1 MDEVLNQRYLLTDKL
16 GQGGFG
22 AVYQATDLLLDREV
36 AVKVLNIKEADQ
48 DDMVS
53 RFLTEAKIASKLNHP
68 NTLTI
73 YDFGR
78 NKEDCCYL
86 VSELLL
92 GESLHERLARAVLS
106 VASTLEILF
115 QVSLALKEAHYE
127 KIVHRDIKPANIF
140 LHGIKPDVAF
150 TVKLLDFG
158 IAKMLEGT
166 SNTVT
171 GQMMGTPHYMSPE
184 QIINIKL
191 VDHRTDIYSLGIV
204 FFHMLT
210 GSVPYDDDSYYAIM
224 RHHMQSPMPLLE
236 LDNLSHSLVNT
247 LQNLLT
253 KMTIK
258 DVRKRIASIDEV
270 IQLIQEIW
278 INYPHLKQSFTATSG
293 EYPSLLTLNT
303 PYPTNHVQPGIK
315 KEAHQTPHTRSEGD
329 GYGTSADTLLS
340 SDEYDLNDETLPQT
354 LPPTEEESVELG
366 IEEHV
371 LEKVKSN
378 PQVSTSKLPSYGV
391 SELDTY
397 ISTSSKHREAINQR
411 VLPIRDLTNGVEAEP
426 NFETLKE
433 TVQGLKP
440 IKNRKLKDW
449 LLLIILFLIFLY
461 ISAIN
466 LPLITTSTTELD
478 NNSDTRSSNL
488 TKVIGTHVSTT
499 KNTLQHAK
507 SIKNLTSVLLKKQ
520 KSMITLKS
528 QELTQ
533 DRTTQEDIH
542 TLKNQTIKNSAH
554 PNISSTHTKP
564 VNNNDEPAEDL
575 DSSKKLENID
585 SNTLPQKT
593 KQIQLDK
600 SNTKVNK
607 KTNKKSNPKRSKT
620 SPRKQEIK
628 VSLSIKPLRPEYEI
642 GDQVRVVSKVTK
654 GKNKLNKSITHKI
667 PSFAKWIGKG
677 HRKIKF
683 IRAGKGQ
690 IKLCYRKVYCDL
702 LEVTV
707 AKEEDLFR

>member
-92 GESLHERLARAVLS
+92 GESLHERLARAVLP

-210 GSVPYDDDSYYAIM
+210 GLVPYDDDSYYAIM

-236 LDNLSHSLVNT
+236 LDNLSDSLVNT
-247 LQNLLT
+247 LQDLLT

-258 DVRKRIASIDEV
+258 DVRKRITSIDEV
-270 IQLIQEIW
+270 ILLIQEIW
-278 INYPHLKQSFTATSG
+278 IHYPYLKQNLTATSG
-293 EYPSLLTLNT
+293 EHPSLLMLNT
-303 PYPTNHVQPGIK
+303 PYPTNNGYFRS
-315 KEAHQTPHTRSEGD
+315 KEQTQQTPHTRSEGE

-340 SDEYDLNDETLPQT
+340 SDEFNLSDENLPQT
-354 LPPTEEESVELG
+354 LAPAEEKPVEFS
-366 IEEHV
+366 IEEQGLKRV
-371 LEKVKSN
+371 KLNDVKS
-378 PQVSTSKLPSYGV
+378 PSHGL

-397 ISTSSKHREAINQR
+397 ISTSPKHRKAINET
-411 VLPIRDLTNGVEAEP
+411 VLPIRDLTNGIEAEP

-433 TVQGLKP
+433 TVQGLKS

-449 LLLIILFLIFLY
+449 FLLVILFLIFLY
-461 ISAIN
+461 ISTIN
-466 LPLITTSTTELD
+466 LPSTD
-478 NNSDTRSSNL
+478 NTKSENKSDTVQSSLTKPLNL
-488 TKVIGTHVSTT
+488 NKVIGSNVSTT
-499 KNTLQHAK
+499 KDSSQHTK
-507 SIKNLTSVLLKKQ
+507 SIKKPNTLPLKKQ
-520 KSMITLKS
+520 KSTITLKS
-528 QELTQ
+528 QEGTQ
-533 DRTTQEDIH
+533 N
-542 TLKNQTIKNSAH
+542 LKTQTIKDSANSDLSPKQINPVKNH
-554 PNISSTHTKP
+554 DGTTKTL
-564 VNNNDEPAEDL
+564 N
-575 DSSKKLENID
+575 SSKKLEN
-585 SNTLPQKT
+585 SKSKTQSQKT
-593 KQIQLDK
+593 KQVESDK
-600 SNTKVNK
+600 ANTKVNN
-607 KTNKKSNPKRSKT
+607 KTNSKHSKT
-620 SPRKQEIK
+620 TPRKQEIK
-628 VSLSIKPLRPEYEI
+628 VSLLIKPLRPEYDI
-642 GDQVRVVSKVTK
+642 SDQVRVVSKVTK
-654 GKNKLNKSITHKI
+654 GKKRLNRSITYKI

-677 HRKIKF
+677 HRKLKF
-683 IRAGKGQ
+683 TRAGKGH